1 MSLHIEFT
9 PHSWYMGW
17 AIKREQ
23 LDTGEAIGKR
33 GHSLAGTRK
42 RSSLWSAYTANG
54 MTGYVEETHADTL
67 KELKQQI
74 REHRQR
80 QEERTREIYRRLEED
95 R

>member
-1 MSLHIEFT
+1 MSLHLEFE

-23 LDTGEAIGKR
+23 LDTGEAIGER

-67 KELKQQI
+67 KQLKQQI
-74 REHRQR
+74 KQRTLAERERVAGLY
-80 QEERTREIYRRLEED
+80 ER
-95 R
+95 